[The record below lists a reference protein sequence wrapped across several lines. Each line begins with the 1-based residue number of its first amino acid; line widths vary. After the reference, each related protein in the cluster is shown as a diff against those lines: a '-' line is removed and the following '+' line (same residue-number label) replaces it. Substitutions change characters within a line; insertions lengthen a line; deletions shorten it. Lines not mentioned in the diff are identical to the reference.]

1 MGCISST
8 APRPVTRIP
17 REPVREDEQI
27 AMQSSTSDQ
36 LHVITTQGSINSLCS
51 SCDWRNF
58 LSFNSYFNQTDDP
71 QILEYKFIR
80 SIGRGAHA
88 EVYLVEQIEMKEY
101 YAAKIYS
108 KSFLY
113 RNTLNHEQMINK
125 VMRELEIMNMFAHR
139 NIIHLK
145 EVLDD
150 DETNSVILI
159 LFYASHGSLLPR
171 GSHSKP
177 IPEARCQWIF
187 AQVALALREVHNMNV
202 VHRDIKPE
210 NILMHDDDRAVLSD
224 FSASMLLEGDG
235 ILEDTDGT
243 PVYYSP
249 EECSGSSYL
258 AKPTDV
264 WALGVSLYVMVF
276 GHLPF
281 FDLSNDAYYLTQLAK
296 ISQMIQEK
304 PVELDPEIEV
314 SDELRDLF
322 TKILDKDPKTRL
334 TIDEVLEHPW
344 VKQAGYDPDN
354 VVLPAYLRAG
364 EA

>member
-1 MGCISST
+1 MHLQHRPPASYSDPKRARPRGRADSDAIEHERS
-8 APRPVTRIP
+8 APRDHDTGI
-17 REPVREDEQI
+17 
-27 AMQSSTSDQ
+27 
-36 LHVITTQGSINSLCS
+36 
-51 SCDWRNF
+51 WRNF

-224 FSASMLLEGDG
+224 FDLE
-235 ILEDTDGT
+235 ILETH
-243 PVYYSP
+243 PVEYRCYCSRDRVTRALISMGR
-249 EECSGSSYL
+249 EELSSL
-258 AKPTDV
+258 
-264 WALGVSLYVMVF
+264 
-276 GHLPF
+276 
-281 FDLSNDAYYLTQLAK
+281 
-296 ISQMIQEK
+296 IQEQGQA
-304 PVELDPEIEV
+304 ELTCQFCDQIYRYSKEDLEEI
-314 SDELRDLF
+314 L
-322 TKILDKDPKTRL
+322 
-334 TIDEVLEHPW
+334 
-344 VKQAGYDPDN
+344 AN
-354 VVLPAYLRAG
+354 M
-364 EA
+364 